1 MDIRLL
7 NTDADYIMALNRFED
22 IFDPQVGTHE
32 SDEADILW
40 IIIDEYE
47 NKYFPIEAPDPIEAI
62 KVRMQELEFRQV
74 DLVSELGGKN
84 RASDGLIRC

>member
-7 NTDADYIMALNRFED
+7 KTDADYIMALNRFEY
-22 IFDPQVGTHE
+22 IFDAQLGTHE

-74 DLVSELGGKN
+74 GLVSELGGKN
-84 RASDGLIRC
+84 RASDGLILC